1 MPDGSRMKMAK
12 AHSTHWLAAPLWIFL
27 LTAFF
32 LPVAVIL
39 VQAVWTPLEGLSA
52 APMLR
57 LIGTPVYAKVM
68 LRTLEIS
75 AYVTALCLLL
85 GYPLAYCI
93 HKARAGER
101 SIMFLLV
108 LLPFWTSFMVKT
120 FAWMVILGK
129 NGALNDLLVT
139 LFGAQAAG
147 SWMFGMLAVLIGM
160 VHGLLPFAVLTI
172 LPVMDAMDARLV
184 PAAHSMGASRFRAF
198 MRITLPLSM
207 PGIAAAALIIFVTSV
222 GFFIVPALLGGPK
235 QTMAANLV
243 IELVLELINWP
254 LASAASLVMFAMVAF
269 LFLLFIKGFGIES
282 LIGNARVNA
291 SARQPGRQ
299 VRLGSHPWL
308 KLWGKSSA
316 SSPGTGLNAT
326 PSVHFMSAQVGIHTF
341 WRALAWITVA
351 FLALPALFLIPVS
364 FSSSGIIDWPPS
376 GFSLRWYEALAS
388 PAWREAIWRS
398 FSVAIATGLLS
409 LLLAYPA
416 ARWFV
421 QHALRSRQTALI
433 IMLAPMLVPRVILAI
448 GLFYVLSRF
457 QLTGTWLAL
466 VIGHTVIAL
475 PFVMM
480 TLIAIVQAYDE
491 RLDAAAAVCGATTWQ
506 RLRMVTVPVLAP
518 GLGSAFLFAFITSL
532 DELTIALF
540 LTGGLSSTIP
550 KQMWDEA
557 LLKVSPTLAA
567 ASTAMFLLMSLVVI
581 CAQALKKK

>member
-1 MPDGSRMKMAK
+1 MLALQARSKN
-12 AHSTHWLAAPLWIFL
+12 WLAAPLGLFL
-27 LTAFF
+27 LVAFF

-39 VQAVWTPLEGLSA
+39 TQAIWTSQDGFSL
-52 APMLR
+52 APMQRML
-57 LIGTPVYAKVM
+57 GTAVYGKVM

-75 AYVTALCLLL
+75 AYVTLLCLLL

-93 HKARAGER
+93 HKARSGER
-101 SIMFLLV
+101 AAMFLLV

-139 LFGAQAAG
+139 IGGEQAAG
-147 SWMFGMLAVLIGM
+147 SWMFSLLAVLVGM

-172 LPVMDAMDARLV
+172 LPVLDAMDSRLV
-184 PAAHSMGASRFRAF
+184 PAAQSMGAKPIWAF
-198 MRITLPLSM
+198 LRITLPLSL
-207 PGIAAAALIIFVTSV
+207 PGIAAAGLIVFVTSV

-235 QTMAANLV
+235 QTMAANLI
-243 IELVLELINWP
+243 IELVLDLINWP
-254 LASAASLVMFAMVAF
+254 LAAAVSLVMFALVAV
-269 LFLLFIKGFGIES
+269 LFMLFIKSFGIES
-282 LIGNARVNA
+282 LIGNARVA
-291 SARQPGRQ
+291 ATARQSSRHL
-299 VRLGSHPWL
+299 RLGAHPWL
-308 KLWGKSSA
+308 RAVLKPKLPMGA
-316 SSPGTGLNAT
+316 RRIPALQSSPHGLHA
-326 PSVHFMSAQVGIHTF
+326 A
-341 WRALAWITVA
+341 WRILAWGTIA
-351 FLALPALFLIPVS
+351 FLALPAFFLIPVS
-364 FSSSGIIDWPPS
+364 FSSSGIIDWPPQ
-376 GFSLRWYEALAS
+376 GFSMQWYEALAT
-388 PAWREAIWRS
+388 PGWREAAWRS

-421 QHALRSRQTALI
+421 QHAMKSRQTALI
-433 IMLAPMLVPRVILAI
+433 IMLAPMVVPRVILAI
-448 GLFYVLSRF
+448 GLFYLLSKL

-466 VIGHTVIAL
+466 VVGHTVIAL

-480 TLIAIVQAYDE
+480 TLIAILQAYDE
-491 RLDAAAAVCGATTWQ
+491 RLDAAAAVCGANTWQ
-506 RLRMVTVPVLAP
+506 RLKMITLPILAP

-567 ASTAMFLLMSLVVI
+567 ASTVMFFLMSMVVLA
-581 CAQALKKK
+581 AQSLKKR